1 MSKTDHN
8 HYMHVVDLGDKAGRD
23 GGVGRLALRY
33 VASYWAVVYES
44 RMIVDLL
51 RATMSAICGGTLL
64 LCLFDLLGVVVGHL
78 QQALVLLVVLSIPS
92 SPRVLTSDCNNSVAC
107 GGAGCIG
114 MLATL
119 SSSGRRS
126 CLCGLVDYVGGGR
139 LVVAQ
144 VVFGAFHLLSQVSC
158 TT

>member
-33 VASYWAVVYES
+33 VASYWAVVYEF

-78 QQALVLLVVLSIPS
+78 HQALVLLVVLSIPS

-144 VVFGAFHLLSQVSC
+144 VVFGAFHLLSQASC
-158 TT
+158 AT